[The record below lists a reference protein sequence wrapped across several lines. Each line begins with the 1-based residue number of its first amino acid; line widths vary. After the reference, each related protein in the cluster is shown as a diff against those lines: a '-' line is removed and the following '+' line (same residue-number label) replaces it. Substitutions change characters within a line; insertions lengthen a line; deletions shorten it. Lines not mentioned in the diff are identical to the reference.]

1 MAEISKEER
10 KAQIEA
16 TKARRKLIKDTLQDQ
31 KSLTGELV
39 RQVETAE
46 GLDKVFNKVFGIRAK
61 AMQLEQDM
69 KRL

>member
-46 GLDKVFNKVFGIRAK
+46 G
-61 AMQLEQDM
+61 
-69 KRL
+69 